1 MTMSENKFVTVTKTI
16 WNEIKQSLLTKW
28 IGFYVALAAFIL
40 TMAHT
45 FAYSAIS
52 KTIYNNQVIIFS
64 VLGILAFALFS
75 LYRRTSLLAP
85 ISLMIS
91 SFLCITAFI
100 KAEGI
105 IDYLST
111 QFFDGFSM
119 EKLFSLPFPVWF
131 SMFSFVLSFIIASVA
146 IYLPQNRTKVN
157 ANNDGESA
165 LTLTASTTKGEDEK
179 NEK

>member
-1 MTMSENKFVTVTKTI
+1 
-16 WNEIKQSLLTKW
+16 
-28 IGFYVALAAFIL
+28 
-40 TMAHT
+40 
-45 FAYSAIS
+45 
-52 KTIYNNQVIIFS
+52 
-64 VLGILAFALFS
+64 
-75 LYRRTSLLAP
+75 
-85 ISLMIS
+85 MIS